1 MFRTRPPAYALAC
14 AALWFIQ
21 LCANL
26 LLVFTNLPSGA
37 SHYWLLF
44 NLVTTILLGMLILL
58 QLPRALQWRPR
69 RSARPSHELRQERQ
83 RIARDLH
90 DQVGS
95 QLVHA
100 MAMVDAHNPSMQPL
114 VKALEHCLLDVR
126 LLVDSMDGDDDALID
141 RLARLRHRIQPSLNQ
156 RGITLQWDV
165 AFAGAAA
172 MPMGAPARE
181 LTAIVQ
187 EAVSNVLQHSGATA
201 VAIAL
206 QHVQDGAGGAW
217 QLQVSDNG
225 KGLPATALNGQD
237 AGHGLAGMRQRAA
250 KAGGRLQLLP
260 GLQGQGLCIQVT
272 VPTRN

>member
-44 NLVTTILLGMLILL
+44 NLVTTILLGVLILL

-126 LLVDSMDGDDDALID
+126 LLVDSM
-141 RLARLRHRIQPSLNQ
+141 
-156 RGITLQWDV
+156 
-165 AFAGAAA
+165 
-172 MPMGAPARE
+172 
-181 LTAIVQ
+181 
-187 EAVSNVLQHSGATA
+187 
-201 VAIAL
+201 
-206 QHVQDGAGGAW
+206 
-217 QLQVSDNG
+217 
-225 KGLPATALNGQD
+225 
-237 AGHGLAGMRQRAA
+237 
-250 KAGGRLQLLP
+250 
-260 GLQGQGLCIQVT
+260 
-272 VPTRN
+272 